1 MPSAVTPPGPRGR
14 LLGGHLHEF
23 PNLLD
28 FLPRCAREFGDVVAF
43 RFGPRRVVLVNH
55 PDLIEQVLVNDAR
68 LFRKHNGPPLVRA
81 LLGNGLV
88 SSEDDVWLQQRRL
101 AQPPFLKH
109 RVASFAPLV
118 TDHARRHIADW
129 LPGQEID
136 LHAEMVTLAGR
147 IALAAFFGTTSDA
160 DRRTFNGAIKVVAE
174 GVENRFR
181 RPIRL
186 PDWVPTPE
194 HRRLRRA
201 LSALNSVAY
210 RLIESGRERPASTD
224 MLSRLCQARHEDGS
238 AMPDRQLRDEMV
250 TMFLAG
256 TDTTGLTLTWAW
268 HLLAGNAADEDRLVG
283 EWRNVLGGRPP
294 TADDLP
300 RLPFT
305 ECVLMEAM
313 RLRPPVYAIGRESTS
328 PVELGGFRF
337 RRGTMVL
344 LSQWVTHRDPR
355 WFDDPDEFRPARW
368 ENGLINRI
376 PKYAYFPF
384 GGGPRICLGN
394 AFALMEATLCLATIG
409 QAFRFFPVAG
419 HPVVPAPS
427 TSLRPKHGVRVTL
440 ARR

>member
-1 MPSAVTPPGPRGR
+1 MPTAVSPPGPRGR

-28 FLPRCAREFGDVVAF
+28 FLPRCAREFGDFAAF

-55 PDLIEQVLVNDAR
+55 PDLIEQVLVSDAR
-68 LFRKHNGPPLVRA
+68 FFRKHNGPRLVRA

-88 SSEDDVWLQQRRL
+88 SSEDDTWLRQRRL
-101 AQPPFLKH
+101 AQPPFLKN
-109 RVASFAPLV
+109 RVTAFAPVV
-118 TDHARRHIADW
+118 TDQAHRHIAGW
-129 LPGQEID
+129 RPGQEVD
-136 LHAEMVTLAGR
+136 LHAEMVDLAGR
-147 IALAAFFGTTSDA
+147 ISLAAFFGTTSDA
-160 DRRTFNGAIKVVAE
+160 DHRTFNGAIKIVAE
-174 GVENRFR
+174 GVESRFR

-201 LSALNSVAY
+201 LASLNDVAY
-210 RLIESGRERPASTD
+210 RLIDAGRDRPTGTD
-224 MLSRLCQARHEDGS
+224 LLSRMCRARHEDGS

-268 HLLAGNAADEDRLVG
+268 HLLAGHPANEDRLVA
-283 EWRNVLGGRPP
+283 EWRTVLRGQPP
-294 TADDLP
+294 TADDIP

-305 ECVLMEAM
+305 ERVLLETM
-313 RLRPPVYAIGRESTS
+313 RLRPPVYAIGREAIV
-328 PVELGGFRF
+328 PVELGGYRL

-368 ENGLINRI
+368 EDGLITQI

-394 AFALMEATLCLATIG
+394 SFALMEATLCLATIG
-409 QAFRFFPVAG
+409 QAFRFIPVPG
-419 HPVVPAPS
+419 HPVEPAPS

-440 ARR
+440 APR